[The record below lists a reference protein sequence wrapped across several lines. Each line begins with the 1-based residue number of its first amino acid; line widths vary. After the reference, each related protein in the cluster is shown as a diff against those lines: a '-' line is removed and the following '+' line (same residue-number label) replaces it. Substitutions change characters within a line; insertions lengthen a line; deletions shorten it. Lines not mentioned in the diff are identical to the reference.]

1 MKGTGLLLAAAAAIV
16 DVATAHYRFTSL
28 IVNGTT
34 TAEYEYVRVN
44 TNYNSPVTDVTSDD
58 IRCNTGGLTSGPDTS
73 VATVVAGSTVGFA
86 LDIPIFHPGP
96 LAVYMSEV
104 TSGFTVET
112 YDGSGSWFKISELS
126 AIINSTAITFPASN
140 LGSYTFEIPST
151 VPPGL
156 YLLRIEHL
164 ALHVAQSVG
173 AAQWYISCA
182 QIQVVGSGGGDPS
195 PTALLPG
202 AYVATDP
209 GILIDIYYPI
219 PTSYTPP
226 GPAVWSGGTSPVV
239 VSSVTSVAS
248 VKPTTPTTIS
258 TVVVA
263 PTTVITTA
271 AAAPTGATGATQSM
285 YGQCGGIG
293 WTGATLCVSGAT
305 CEATNSYYSQ
315 CVPA

>member
-1 MKGTGLLLAAAAAIV
+1 MKRTGTLLVAAATLIDIAFG
-16 DVATAHYRFTSL
+16 HYRFTSL

-96 LAVYMSEV
+96 LSVYMSEV

-112 YDGSGSWFKISELS
+112 YDGSGSWFKISELG
-126 AIINSTAITFPASN
+126 AVINSTAITFPASN
-140 LGSYTFEIPST
+140 LASYTFEIPST
-151 VPPGL
+151 VPPGA

-173 AAQWYISCA
+173 AAQFYISCA

-202 AYVATDP
+202 AYSATDP

-226 GPAVWSGGTSPVV
+226 GPAVWSGGTGTVA
-239 VSSVTSVAS
+239 VSSSSKSVAS
-248 VKPTTPTTIS
+248 VKPTTAPTPTTIS

-263 PTTVITTA
+263 STTA
-271 AAAPTGATGATQSM
+271 VTSAAAGTTGAVQAI

-293 WTGATLCVSGAT
+293 WTGPTACAAGST
-305 CEATNSYYSQ
+305 CTVTNAYYSQ
-315 CVPA
+315 CL